1 MAVDQ
6 ARFPLYRREKEMTE
20 LITQPPKTPPEQPKH
35 GWQHGQNG
43 VKPETLISKRRELSR

>member
-6 ARFPLYRREKEMTE
+6 ARFPLVLDEEISEINTSE
-20 LITQPPKTPPEQPKH
+20 TPASKISLEQPKH

-43 VKPETLISKRRELSR
+43 VKPET

>member
-6 ARFPLYRREKEMTE
+6 ARFPLYRREKEMTV

-43 VKPETLISKRRELSR
+43 VKTETLIRKRRELSR